1 MRRRKKTAMATDPR
15 LLPKDRRRLKKLINA
30 AEAVV
35 AVVAKVKI
43 AAVDLI
49 EENENENG
57 KALERTT
64 GPSIPVLL
72 DLYRDHILLLLRYLG
87 HILQRRYPTRLL
99 PLIIPENDGANEK
112 PNVVAKD
119 STADLR
125 REEISILKMNSRR
138 INGRFLSLNWS

>member
-1 MRRRKKTAMATDPR
+1 MVTDPR
-15 LLPKDRRRLKKLINA
+15 LLPKDLRRLRKLTNA
-30 AEAVV
+30 AEAEAGAVV

-57 KALERTT
+57 KAPERTT

-72 DLYRDHILLLLRYLG
+72 DLYRDHILLVRRYLD
-87 HILQRRYPTRLL
+87 HILQRRYLTRLL
-99 PLIIPENDGANEK
+99 PLIIPENDGANEE